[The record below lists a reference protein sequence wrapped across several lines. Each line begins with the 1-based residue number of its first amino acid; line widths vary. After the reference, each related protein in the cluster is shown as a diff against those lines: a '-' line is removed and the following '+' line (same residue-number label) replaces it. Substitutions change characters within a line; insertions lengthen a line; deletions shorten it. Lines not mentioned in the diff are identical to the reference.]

1 MVVVT
6 LVLVIPVAPLF
17 ANQMLMDH
25 GLFMVL
31 RHGVLDVRNQK
42 HQEFTLEFHFMP
54 IG

>member
-1 MVVVT
+1 MAVVT
-6 LVLVIPVAPLF
+6 LVLVIPVALLF

-31 RHGVLDVRNQK
+31 RHGVLDVQNQK
-42 HQEFTLEFHFMP
+42 HQEYMPEYHCMP